1 MICRGADEEER
12 MDISE
17 EQNQKMTTSSQ
28 TINYSSDDDDVPFD
42 LLLIIYYHFLRRCII
57 NIILCVVY
65 FLCHIKSADIY
76 IYIKENISP
85 VFSSSAIYSI
95 KYTLSPTSP
104 YFHRFKITTVSSS
117 SSPYQDSL
125 SYYTTTTVA
134 ALIIAADVAN
144 HLYPSC
150 GRQCLKAID
159 KHILHNSLFNSDL
172 YCHSLLW
179 SPTNNRPE
187 RISVIYI

>member
-1 MICRGADEEER
+1 M
-12 MDISE
+12 
-17 EQNQKMTTSSQ
+17 KTSSQ
-28 TINYSSDDDDVPFD
+28 TINYSSDDDDDDDVPFD

-57 NIILCVVY
+57 NIIILCVVY
-65 FLCHIKSADIY
+65 FLCHIKSAVY
-76 IYIKENISP
+76 IIKENISP

-95 KYTLSPTSP
+95 KYTLSPTSS

-117 SSPYQDSL
+117 SCCPYQDSI

-134 ALIIAADVAN
+134 ALIIAAAAAAN

-150 GRQCLKAID
+150 GCQCLKAID